1 MNNRLGGLILK
12 RLQVP
17 KWVPIYAQM
26 RPLQVDNEEYCEE
39 LMDTII
45 SLQLS

>member
-12 RLQVP
+12 RLQ
-17 KWVPIYAQM
+17 VPIYAQM